1 MDLSRRTRSQTQTP
15 RLTAVLH
22 ALFPVFFLVASTIA
36 LGPSPA
42 RAETE
47 AAAPAIAVP
56 TVELRFMGGFGVGAE
71 AAGSLFDHRLR
82 LDGSVRGGPGAVL
95 GEGAVQVRVVGPA
108 ASALWLR
115 GGYLFQGFNIG
126 CSIVDRATALDAGLA
141 YRKRWAGGSLFVAET
156 GIERVTRPTG
166 LSCNDS
172 VLGAESSGL
181 RVSVGGQYALTRGV
195 GLYGRIG
202 VRTGQHIMEIAI
214 LPEAWIGLAFEM

>member
-1 MDLSRRTRSQTQTP
+1 LTRTP

-22 ALFPVFFLVASTIA
+22 AVFPVFFLVASTIA

-42 RAETE
+42 RAETD

-56 TVELRFMGGFGVGAE
+56 TVELRFVGGFGVGAE
-71 AAGSLFDHRLR
+71 AAASLFDHRLR

-95 GEGAVQVRVVGPA
+95 GEGAVQVRVAGPA
-108 ASALWLR
+108 ANALWLR

-126 CSIVDRATALDAGLA
+126 CSIVDRATAFDVGVA

-156 GIERVTRPTG
+156 GFERVTRPTG
-166 LSCNDS
+166 ITCEDS
-172 VLGAESSGL
+172 ILGAESSGM
-181 RVSVGGQYALTRGV
+181 RVTIGGQYALTRGV
-195 GLYGRIG
+195 GIYGRIG
-202 VRTGQHIMEIAI
+202 ARTGQHVMEIGF